1 MKGPP
6 PQSKDSR
13 SRSVILMATISHYFS
28 YSVRVKTKRTEM
40 NDSLLKKKKNSA
52 TVLKVYP
59 GGNSPVLQLALKLSM
74 LPAYFSTGVQ
84 TASAVGGI

>member
-1 MKGPP
+1 
-6 PQSKDSR
+6 
-13 SRSVILMATISHYFS
+13 MATISHYFS
-28 YSVRVKTKRTEM
+28 YSVRVKTKRTE
-40 NDSLLKKKKNSA
+40 NSA